1 MQGSLRSLLIKMST
15 GNSLSWDSFPSPS
28 PRGKNFPI
36 PIPVN
41 ANGGSSS
48 PIPVP
53 VRGFYPR
60 RVPVPVTKSSETE
73 KTGGWRIW
81 GSRNETEKRVRYREI
96 RPAS

>member
-1 MQGSLRSLLIKMST
+1 MST
-15 GNSLSWDSFPSPS
+15 GNSPSGDSFPSPS
-28 PRGKNFPI
+28 PWGKNFPI

-53 VRGFYPR
+53 V
-60 RVPVPVTKSSETE
+60 TKSSETE

-81 GSRNETEKRVRYREI
+81 GSRNKTEKRVRYREI